1 MMKIVTKVND
11 GRNHM
16 RFYKDKEKRVLEKVL
31 CNCCGRTLAMNRK
44 QVAEGVL
51 HVCKDWGFFSEKDM
65 VRHEF
70 DMCEKCYDKMTGEF
84 QIPVT
89 EREILEV

>member
-1 MMKIVTKVND
+1 
-11 GRNHM
+11 M
-16 RFYKDKEKRVLEKVL
+16 RFYKDKEKKTLEKVL
-31 CNCCGRTLAMNRK
+31 CNCCGRELAMTGRH
-44 QVAEGVL
+44 VAEGVM
-51 HVCKDWGFFSEKDM
+51 HVVKDWGFFSEKDL

-70 DMCEKCYDKMTGEF
+70 DMCEQCYDKMTAEF

>member
-16 RFYKDKEKRVLEKVL
+16 RFY
-31 CNCCGRTLAMNRK
+31 NCCGKRLHMAGNH
-44 QVAEGVL
+44 VAEGVM
-51 HVCKDWGFFSEKDM
+51 HVCKDWGYFSKKDL

-70 DMCEKCYDKMTGEF
+70 DMCEQCYDKMTAEF

-89 EREILEV
+89 VGEILEV

>member
-16 RFYKDKEKRVLEKVL
+16 RFYKDKERKVLDKVL
-31 CNCCGRTLAMNRK
+31 CNCCGKRLHMAGNH
-44 QVAEGVL
+44 VAEGVM
-51 HVCKDWGFFSEKDM
+51 HVCKDWGYFSKKDL

-70 DMCEKCYDKMTGEF
+70 DMCEQCYAKMTAEF

-89 EREILEV
+89 VGEILEV

>member
-1 MMKIVTKVND
+1 
-11 GRNHM
+11 M
-16 RFYKDKEKRVLEKVL
+16 RFYKDKEKKILEKVL
-31 CNCCGRTLAMNRK
+31 CNCCGRELAMTGHH
-44 QVAEGVL
+44 VAEGVM
-51 HVCKDWGFFSEKDM
+51 HVRKDWGYFSEKDL

-70 DMCEKCYDKMTGEF
+70 DVCEQCYDKMIEKF

>member
-1 MMKIVTKVND
+1 MMKIVTRVND

-16 RFYKDKEKRVLEKVL
+16 RFYKDKEKKMLEKVL
-31 CNCCGRTLAMNRK
+31 CNCCGRDLAITARY
-44 QVAEGVL
+44 VTEGVM
-51 HVCKDWGFFSEKDM
+51 HVCKDWGYFSEKDL

-70 DMCEKCYDKMTGEF
+70 DMCEQCYDKMIGEF

>member
-1 MMKIVTKVND
+1 MT
-11 GRNHM
+11 GRH
-16 RFYKDKEKRVLEKVL
+16 
-31 CNCCGRTLAMNRK
+31 
-44 QVAEGVL
+44 VAEGVM
-51 HVCKDWGFFSEKDM
+51 HVVKDWGFFSEKDL

-70 DMCEKCYDKMTGEF
+70 DMCEQCYDKMTAGF

>member
-1 MMKIVTKVND
+1 
-11 GRNHM
+11 M
-16 RFYKDKEKRVLEKVL
+16 RFYKDKEKKILEKAF
-31 CNCCGRTLAMNRK
+31 CNFCGSEFRMTGRHIS
-44 QVAEGVL
+44 EGVMQ
-51 HVCKDWGFFSEKDM
+51 VRKDWGYFSEKDL

-70 DMCEKCYDKMTGEF
+70 DVCESCYDKMIGEF

>member
-1 MMKIVTKVND
+1 
-11 GRNHM
+11 M
-16 RFYKDKEKRVLEKVL
+16 RFYKDKEKKVLEKVL
-31 CNCCGRTLAMNRK
+31 CNCCGRELTVKESCLT
-44 QVAEGVL
+44 EGVMY
-51 HVCKDWGFFSEKDM
+51 VCKDWGFFSKKDL

-70 DMCEKCYDKMTGEF
+70 DVCEQCYDEMISKF

>member
-1 MMKIVTKVND
+1 
-11 GRNHM
+11 M
-16 RFYKDKEKRVLEKVL
+16 RFYKDKEKKVLEKVL
-31 CNCCGRTLAMNRK
+31 CNCCGRELTVNSPLVM
-44 QVAEGVL
+44 EGVM
-51 HVCKDWGFFSEKDM
+51 HVCKDWGFFSKKDL

-70 DMCEKCYDKMTGEF
+70 DMCEQCYDEMISKF

>member
-1 MMKIVTKVND
+1 
-11 GRNHM
+11 M
-16 RFYKDKEKRVLEKVL
+16 RFYKDKEKKILEKVL
-31 CNCCGRTLAMNRK
+31 CNCCGRELAITARY
-44 QVAEGVL
+44 VTEGVM
-51 HVCKDWGFFSEKDM
+51 HVCKDL

-70 DMCEKCYDKMTGEF
+70 DMCEQCYDKMIGEF

>member
-1 MMKIVTKVND
+1 
-11 GRNHM
+11 M
-16 RFYKDKEKRVLEKVL
+16 RFYKDKERKILEKVL
-31 CNCCGRTLAMNRK
+31 CNCCGRELAMTGRH
-44 QVAEGVL
+44 VAEGVMR
-51 HVCKDWGFFSEKDM
+51 VQQDWGYFSSRDL

-70 DMCEKCYDKMTGEF
+70 DMCEACYDKMIREF

>member
-1 MMKIVTKVND
+1 M
-11 GRNHM
+11 
-16 RFYKDKEKRVLEKVL
+16 
-31 CNCCGRTLAMNRK
+31 
-44 QVAEGVL
+44 
-51 HVCKDWGFFSEKDM
+51 HVCKDWGYFSEKDL

-70 DMCEKCYDKMTGEF
+70 DMCEQCYDKMIGEF

>member
-1 MMKIVTKVND
+1 
-11 GRNHM
+11 M
-16 RFYKDKEKRVLEKVL
+16 RFYKDKEKKVLEKVL
-31 CNCCGRTLAMNRK
+31 CNCFGRQLTMTGRH
-44 QVAEGVL
+44 VTEGVL
-51 HVCKDWGFFSEKDM
+51 HVRKDWGFFSEKDL

-70 DMCEKCYDKMTGEF
+70 DMCEQCYDKMIGEF